1 VPAGPLS
8 RRDVVAVLPFANVV
22 VSVELTGRALRT
34 ALEQGLARLDREGGG
49 FLQVSGLTL
58 TLDPSRPAGQR
69 VVAVEVG
76 GAPLDAARRYQVA
89 VVDYVANGGDGITAF
104 REAQMIVDAESGPL
118 AAEVLLQAV
127 AAAGTIAPAVDGR
140 IRILS
145 TR

>member
-1 VPAGPLS
+1 
-8 RRDVVAVLPFANVV
+8 
-22 VSVELTGRALRT
+22 
-34 ALEQGLARLDREGGG
+34 
-49 FLQVSGLTL
+49 LQVSGLTL

-76 GAPLDAARRYQVA
+76 GAPLEAERRYQVA

-104 REAQMIVDAESGPL
+104 REGRMIVDAESGPL

-127 AAAGTIAPAVDGR
+127 VAAGTVAPAVHGR
-140 IRILS
+140 IRILP